1 MNDGSDKTILLV
13 EDEAII
19 SIIAAKAVKKFGY
32 NVISVDSGEK
42 AVEMAVS
49 DLSIN
54 LILMDIDLGDG
65 MDGTEAARQILA
77 VRNIPIVFHTS
88 HSEREMV
95 ERVKGIT
102 RYGYVIKSSGDFVL
116 NSSIE
121 MAFELFET
129 NRNLE
134 NTFIAMKE
142 SEEKYRAAFMT
153 SPDAVNINAM
163 DGRYVDINEGFTKLT
178 GYTRDDVI
186 GLLSSEIK
194 IWARPE
200 DRVKLIKGLTETGY
214 VENLESLFQC
224 KDGSV
229 KTALMS
235 ARVIKLKNEPH
246 ILSITRDI
254 SERKDY
260 EHNIKAKNE
269 ELGSL
274 NQELVAAMEEL
285 EAVNEEFEAMNEEL
299 IAANQDLQNKE
310 QAVRNEQFFTN
321 SLLDSLPGIF
331 YLYSYPELRLKRWN
345 KNHETLLGFDPGE
358 IKDRYILEWHK
369 PELKDSILKAITQIM
384 NDGYAMI
391 EGPLLK
397 KDGSSIPFLLT
408 GVKFESDGRL
418 YLMGAGFDVSERR
431 HIEEERSKF
440 LNIIERSLNEIYIFD
455 SSSYRFRYVNS
466 GALKNL
472 GYTMEEMSLLTPV
485 DIKPDYSQEIF
496 REMVESLRQREKERI
511 VFYTVHKRKDGST
524 YPVEVFLQLIV
535 AENEELFLAVINDI
549 TERKEIEDELSES
562 EERYRNMA
570 RIIPDGVI
578 IHSEGKIVYANEA
591 AYKIIHAE
599 YPGQLIGY
607 NVMDFVHPE
616 YRELVEKRI
625 RDGVSKRVK
634 GEPVEEI
641 FKTFDG
647 TSIKVN
653 VTAIP
658 FSYEGKP
665 AMLTV
670 FNDITEQKRDE
681 EKIRN
686 LLAEKELLLREVHH
700 RIKNNMNTI
709 NSLLTLQ
716 AETMKDP
723 AGIAALE
730 DAQNRVQSMLVLY
743 DKLYRSEDFR
753 ELSLKEYLPSLV
765 DEITA
770 NFMIHESVK
779 VEKHIEDFNVDAK
792 TLFPLGIIINE
803 VITNS
808 MKYAFTGKDMGLIT
822 VSASMKDNRAI
833 IIIADDGIGIPES
846 VDIERSPGFGLS
858 LISMLT
864 DQIGGTIRIE
874 RGNGTKFIIEFD
886 V

>member
-299 IAANQDLQNKE
+299 IATNQDLQNKE